1 VDSPHYSIWSVR
13 ADAHRCSTCLVTQY
27 EISAAALKMLQSTRD
42 AKGRQIE
49 VYKVPL
55 PPNLFITQEEA
66 DGLLVS
72 SYKSLRL
79 ENGCLACHIY

>member
-1 VDSPHYSIWSVR
+1 
-13 ADAHRCSTCLVTQY
+13 
-27 EISAAALKMLQSTRD
+27 MLQSTRD

>member
-1 VDSPHYSIWSVR
+1 MLCVV
-13 ADAHRCSTCLVTQY
+13 AQY
-27 EISAAALKMLQSTRD
+27 EISVAALEMLQSTRD
-42 AKGRQIE
+42 AKGREIQ

-72 SYKSLRL
+72 HSLLFKALPVTAQHRAL
-79 ENGCLACHIY
+79 KMTELHPTHQASLLWRA